1 MSANEREEVIND
13 TNTADTPKWE
23 IEHELDCLRYQIKY
37 NTPAEDGKAQT
48 SDTPD
53 TAITAQ

>member
-1 MSANEREEVIND
+1 M
-13 TNTADTPKWE
+13 PKWE